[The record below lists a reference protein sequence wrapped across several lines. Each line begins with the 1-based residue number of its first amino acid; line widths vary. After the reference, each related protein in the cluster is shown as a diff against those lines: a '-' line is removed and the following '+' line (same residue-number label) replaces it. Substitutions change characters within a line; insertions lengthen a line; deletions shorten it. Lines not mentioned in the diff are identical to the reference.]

1 MLNVLLNLVLNS
13 VWINLSLW
21 KLSDSFFMYGNVL
34 ERDHQC
40 GGRDGARSWFGL
52 EGSSRV

>member
-13 VWINLSLW
+13 VLINLSLW
-21 KLSDSFFMYGNVL
+21 KLIDRFFMYGNVL